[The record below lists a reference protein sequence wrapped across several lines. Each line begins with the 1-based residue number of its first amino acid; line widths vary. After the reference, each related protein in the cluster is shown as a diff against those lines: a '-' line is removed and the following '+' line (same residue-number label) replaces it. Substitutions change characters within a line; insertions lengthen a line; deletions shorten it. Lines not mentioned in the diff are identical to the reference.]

1 MPQRLLQVHVPPGR
15 LKLALSCVEQ
25 LEVEPLRVR
34 DGEGEAR
41 SSIELLLP
49 AGEVEAVLDRL
60 QDCFPGKGDLK
71 AVVLK
76 VESSIPTLK
85 DAEEEQ
91 RAAEEAKALASADSV
106 PAGWREWIQP
116 SSRISRDELHQ
127 TVSQGAVLD
136 DGYLLT
142 VVFSTIV
149 ATVGLVQDSPAVL
162 VGAMVIAPLLGPNMA
177 LALSAT
183 LGDGALFAK
192 SFRTAV
198 SGILLALV
206 LSVDVGAV
214 LDFSHPGPEL
224 LARTR
229 ISLYDVALALSAGAA
244 GALALTQGAG
254 LSLVGVMVAV
264 ALLPPLITV
273 GLMLATGTYDRAA
286 GAILLLTT
294 NVVGI
299 NVSAIS
305 IFLWRGFRPR
315 SWWEAQKSA
324 RRSRQALTLWLVIL
338 ATVALYILLGELGL
352 VPSPA
357 VQP

>member
-15 LKLALSCVEQ
+15 LKLALTCVEE
-25 LEVEPLRVR
+25 LEHEPLRVR
-34 DGEGEAR
+34 ESDTR
-41 SSIELLLP
+41 SSIDVLLP

-60 QDCFPGKGDLK
+60 QDRFTSKGDLK

-85 DAEEEQ
+85 DAEEE
-91 RAAEEAKALASADSV
+91 RLAAEEAKALERADPV
-106 PAGWREWIQP
+106 PAGWRAWIQR
-116 SSRISRDELHQ
+116 SSRISRDELRQ

-142 VVFSTIV
+142 VAFSTVV
-149 ATVGLVQDSPAVL
+149 ATVGLIQNSPAVL

-198 SGILLALV
+198 SGIVLALLLA
-206 LSVDVGAV
+206 VGIGGV
-214 LDFSHPGPEL
+214 LDFSEPGPEL

-264 ALLPPLITV
+264 ALLPPLITI
-273 GLMLATGTYDRAA
+273 GLMLGTGTYGLAA
-286 GAILLLTT
+286 GAGLLLTT

-299 NVSAIS
+299 NASAIS

-315 SWWEAQKSA
+315 SWWEAKQSA
-324 RRSRQALTLWLVIL
+324 RHSRRALTIWLAIL
-338 ATVALYILLGELGL
+338 TSVAVYIVLGEFGL

-357 VQP
+357 VRP

>member
-15 LKLALSCVEQ
+15 LNLALNCVEE
-25 LEVEPLRVR
+25 LEHEPLRVR
-34 DGEGEAR
+34 DGDSR
-41 SSIELLLP
+41 SSIDLLLP
-49 AGEVEAVLDRL
+49 AGEVEPVLDRL
-60 QDCFPGKGDLK
+60 LDCFPGKGDLK
-71 AVVLK
+71 AVVMK

-85 DAEEEQ
+85 DAEEEKQ
-91 RAAEEAKALASADSV
+91 AAEEAKALADADPV
-106 PAGWREWIQP
+106 PAGWRKWIER
-116 SSRISRDELHQ
+116 SSRISRDELRQ

-136 DGYLLT
+136 DGYLMT
-142 VVFSTIV
+142 VVFSTVV
-149 ATVGLVQDSPAVL
+149 ATVGLIQNSPAVL

-183 LGDGALFAK
+183 LGDGSLFAK
-192 SFRTAV
+192 SFRTNV
-198 SGILLALV
+198 SGVVLALLLAVGL
-206 LSVDVGAV
+206 GAV
-214 LDFSHPGPEL
+214 LDFSEPGPEL

-273 GLMLATGTYDRAA
+273 GLMLSTGRADLAA
-286 GAILLLTT
+286 GAALLLST
-294 NVVGI
+294 NVIGI

-315 SWWEAQKSA
+315 SWWEAKKSA
-324 RRSRQALTLWLVIL
+324 KRSRQALTTWLAL
-338 ATVALYILLGELGL
+338 LSLVALYILLSELGVL
-352 VPSPA
+352 PSPA
-357 VQP
+357 VRP

>member
-15 LKLALSCVEQ
+15 LNLALSCVEQ
-25 LEVEPLRVR
+25 LEHEPLRVH
-34 DGEGEAR
+34 EGDSR
-41 SSIELLLP
+41 SLIDVLLP
-49 AGEVEAVLDRL
+49 AGEVEEVLDRL
-60 QDCFPGKGDLK
+60 QERFPGKGDLK

-85 DAEEEQ
+85 DAEEQ
-91 RAAEEAKALASADSV
+91 KKALEESKALESADPV
-106 PAGWREWIQP
+106 PAGWREWIQS
-116 SSRISRDELHQ
+116 SSRISRDELRQ

-142 VVFSTIV
+142 IVFSTVV
-149 ATVGLVQDSPAVL
+149 ATVGLIQNSPTVL

-183 LGDGALFAK
+183 LGDGDLFAK
-192 SFRTAV
+192 SFRTSV
-198 SGILLALV
+198 SGVLLALLLAV
-206 LSVDVGAV
+206 ATGTV
-214 LDFSHPGPEL
+214 LDFSDPGPEL
-224 LARTR
+224 LARTH
-229 ISLYDVALALSAGAA
+229 ISLYDVGLALSAGAA

-264 ALLPPLITV
+264 ALLPPLITI
-273 GLMLATGTYDRAA
+273 GLMLGTGAYDLAA
-286 GAILLLTT
+286 GAALLLTI

-315 SWWEAQKSA
+315 SWWEAKKSA
-324 RRSRQALTLWLVIL
+324 KHSRRALSVWLAIL
-338 ATVALYILLGELGL
+338 ASVAIYIVLGELNL

-357 VQP
+357 VRP